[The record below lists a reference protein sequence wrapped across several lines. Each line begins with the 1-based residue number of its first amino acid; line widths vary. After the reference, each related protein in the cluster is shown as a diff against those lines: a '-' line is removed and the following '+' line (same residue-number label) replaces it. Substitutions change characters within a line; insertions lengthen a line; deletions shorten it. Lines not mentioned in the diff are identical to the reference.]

1 MGGPVGSPRREPIL
15 SELSVNCAT
24 AQHLIRY
31 TFCMIR
37 TIGHTFELMKMS
49 WHVLQKDRELIL
61 FPIMSGIGLI
71 VMLGMFLGIAA
82 GTGTL
87 DRLDTASNGGSE
99 EIAPVDYAIT
109 AAMYFASSFIVIF
122 FNAALV
128 AAALERL
135 RGGDPDIRS
144 GLRAAATHLPAIIGW
159 ALISATIGLILQIL
173 RDRMKN
179 NFIGQIIL
187 GMIGGVWAYLTFF
200 VIPVLVSEGIG
211 PIGAIKRS
219 SSLFRETWGRQFAAS
234 FGFGIVYIGALIIA
248 VVPAI
253 VLAMVTPIAG
263 IALGA
268 ITVPVAIG
276 TVQAMEGIFKAAL
289 YEYALGESPL
299 EFDRDTLSGAY
310 RAL

>member
-1 MGGPVGSPRREPIL
+1 
-15 SELSVNCAT
+15 
-24 AQHLIRY
+24 
-31 TFCMIR
+31 
-37 TIGHTFELMKMS
+37 MKMS

-71 VMLGMFLGIAA
+71 LMLLLFLGIAS

-99 EIAPVDYAIT
+99 EIAPVDWVIT
-109 AAMYFASSFIVIF
+109 GAMYFSASFIVIF

-135 RGGDPDIRS
+135 RGGDPNIRS
-144 GLRAAATHLPAIIGW
+144 GLRAAMSHLPAIIGW
-159 ALISATIGLILQIL
+159 AIISATIGLILQIL
-173 RDRMKN
+173 RDRLKG

-187 GMIGGVWAYLTFF
+187 SMVGGVWAYLTFF
-200 VIPVLVSEGIG
+200 VTPVLVAEGVG
-211 PIGAIKRS
+211 PIGAVKRS

-234 FGFGIVYIGALIIA
+234 FGFGIVYFGAMLIAI
-248 VVPAI
+248 VPAA
-253 VLAMVTPIAG
+253 LLFMVTPIAG
-263 IALGA
+263 IAVGA
-268 ITVPVAIG
+268 LTIPIAIG

-299 EFDRDTLSGAY
+299 EFDHNTLSGAY